1 METANKKQTS
11 SLGITL
17 TYYAPRKAD
26 DRTTNW
32 EKVDRC
38 IDSFI
43 L

>member
-1 METANKKQTS
+1 METANKKQIS

-17 TYYAPRKAD
+17 TYYGPRKAD

-32 EKVDRC
+32 EKIDRC